1 MNRIRTVGIP
11 GAPVAKERPRVTKTG
26 RAYTPTKTRQWE
38 KMAAQAIRFGWG
50 STPMVDRA
58 IMITVTA
65 VYPRP
70 KRKPRGVTADVWQ
83 EGARI
88 WRPCR
93 PDLDNVIKAALDAA
107 QLAGVLKDD
116 GLVVELHA
124 VKVWA
129 AIGESPSV
137 ILTFSEVES

>member
-1 MNRIRTVGIP
+1 MIKTVTIP
-11 GAPVAKERPRVTKTG
+11 GPPVAKARPRVTKTG
-26 RAYTPTKTRQWE
+26 RAYTPNKTRQWE
-38 KMAAQAIRFGWG
+38 RMAAQAIRFGWG
-50 STPMVDRA
+50 SAPMVDRA

-70 KRKPRGVTADVWQ
+70 SRKPRGVNAEVWKS
-83 EGARI
+83 GARI

-129 AIGESPSV
+129 AIGEQPSV
-137 ILTFSEVES
+137 ILSFSEVES

>member
-11 GAPVAKERPRVTKTG
+11 GIPVAKARPRVTKTG
-26 RAYTPTKTRQWE
+26 RAYTPEKTRQWE
-38 KMAAQAIRFGWG
+38 RMAAQAIRLGWG
-50 STPMVDRA
+50 STPMIDRA
-58 IMITVTA
+58 IMITVIA

-70 KRKPRGVTADVWQ
+70 KRKPRDVTADVWQ
-83 EGARI
+83 EGGRI

-129 AIGESPSV
+129 AIGEKPSV
-137 ILTFSEVES
+137 ILTFSEVE